1 MKKYKIDFLISTII
15 ILVTIN
21 FMSCKK
27 YPENTLWLK
36 SPKKMSPVHGYIKA
50 YTVNGIDSLELLN
63 VYYEQTIWHSY
74 GPYNKLIKDVK
85 EEYFNL
91 KTIKK
96 GKADIACDLF
106 YNQHLL
112 TTWASNGKSI
122 NIRSGVD
129 IDYYKRNIFVVSGL
143 NWDIIYLDK
152 NRKSKIKTTYN
163 GNVYEITFDY

>member
-1 MKKYKIDFLISTII
+1 MDFFIWQTDNC
-15 ILVTIN
+15 V
-21 FMSCKK
+21 
-27 YPENTLWLK
+27 
-36 SPKKMSPVHGYIKA
+36 
-50 YTVNGIDSLELLN
+50 DSR
-63 VYYEQTIWHSY
+63 
-74 GPYNKLIKDVK
+74 
-85 EEYFNL
+85 NL